1 MTKQELNELV
11 EKIIYIRDHYGM
23 SMSDRDSLA
32 DAANVIYH
40 NIKLLAEEGSME

>member
-11 EKIIYIRDHYGM
+11 ERIIAIRDDYNM
-23 SMSDRDSLA
+23 SMSDRDALA